1 MKGVDRKV
9 VTQSQI
15 EISLMV
21 CSSALRDW
29 LHFSRSGFRFR
40 GSTLWII
47 SLFLQM
53 SFSLFTLLCKQ
64 VLTIYIRFEFIL
76 HSEIGIE
83 SGLMTTIHSYTNDQ
97 LLVDSIH
104 SDIRRA
110 RSATLSMIP
119 TKTGAAICKHVSCFS
134 YW

>member
-29 LHFSRSGFRFR
+29 LHFSRWDLDLGVLRYGLFQCFFKSRF
-40 GSTLWII
+40 
-47 SLFLQM
+47 LFYT
-53 SFSLFTLLCKQ
+53 FCKQ

-76 HSEIGIE
+76 HSEIGMLKYLTGE
-83 SGLMTTIHSYTNDQ
+83 RMN
-97 LLVDSIH
+97 LLHD
-104 SDIRRA
+104 
-110 RSATLSMIP
+110 RSNQNAEVQQVKLHGSF
-119 TKTGAAICKHVSCFS
+119 A
-134 YW
+134 

>member
-76 HSEIGIE
+76 HSEIGMLKYLTGE
-83 SGLMTTIHSYTNDQ
+83 RMN
-97 LLVDSIH
+97 LLHD
-104 SDIRRA
+104 
-110 RSATLSMIP
+110 RSNQNAEVQQVKLHGSF
-119 TKTGAAICKHVSCFS
+119 A
-134 YW
+134 